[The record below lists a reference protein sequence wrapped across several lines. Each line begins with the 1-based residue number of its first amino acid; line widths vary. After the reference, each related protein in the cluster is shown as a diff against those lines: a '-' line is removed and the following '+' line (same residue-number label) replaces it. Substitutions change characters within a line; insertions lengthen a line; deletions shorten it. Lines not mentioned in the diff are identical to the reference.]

1 MFSLGV
7 FEFDESDV
15 DLIVCKFDEGC
26 VNLIRS
32 LYFEC
37 GMLRFSVFFKIVSRR
52 IMEFPYSGKLVVG

>member
-1 MFSLGV
+1 M
-7 FEFDESDV
+7 